1 MSTYLVFHVLIF
13 FFRCQTLKMSEELDF
28 MQIFERGILI
38 QVDATN
44 HHYEIV
50 MSNGKYNLVEF

>member
-1 MSTYLVFHVLIF
+1 
-13 FFRCQTLKMSEELDF
+13 MSEELDF